1 MFIEVKG
8 KPKTV
13 IIQKLTKAN
22 KWVDIGSITILRGID
37 FKTANEILSSC
48 ATLKTPHRLIIR
60 GKKSKRE
67 FQVLSSRSEDF
78 YNVIS
83 LMARDNRIHLMVDG
97 SKMVA
102 NNLNPYCI
110 NLDGFIALIRSYG
123 GIAKANLRPTCK
135 DDGNLS
141 TFDIKYVNGIESTVS
156 VFYS

>member
-22 KWVDIGSITILRGID
+22 KWVDVGSITLLKGID
-37 FKTANEILSSC
+37 FKTADKILSSC

-78 YNVIS
+78 
-83 LMARDNRIHLMVDG
+83 
-97 SKMVA
+97 
-102 NNLNPYCI
+102 
-110 NLDGFIALIRSYG
+110 
-123 GIAKANLRPTCK
+123 
-135 DDGNLS
+135 
-141 TFDIKYVNGIESTVS
+141 
-156 VFYS
+156 